1 MPKPRELLLFS
12 IVLIFSLSLPLPSI
26 AGDPV
31 VLDRLNKAVVDDGKL
46 ILNARFRYEF
56 VDQDSRSRDANAVNL
71 RTRFG
76 YETGYFYGFG
86 FGFDVENV
94 HAIGDDRYNST
105 INGRSD
111 FPTVVDPEDTELN
124 QLFLKFGGKEAF
136 IPDTTVKVG
145 RQRIIWDNHRF
156 LGNVGW
162 RQNEQTFDSAR
173 IINTSIPH
181 ASLQYIYIDKVHRIF
196 SKAHATAGTRG
207 MSSHLARVGYKFEG
221 IGELSARTLLLDY
234 DRAIFSGDSTKTFGV
249 RFIGKYALD
258 DDWKVLY
265 TGEYANQEDWEQ
277 NTSSFDLDYWF
288 GEGGVDY
295 KGVTMKVGYESLE
308 GNGTSAFQTPLATL
322 HLFEG
327 WTDLFLTT
335 PSDGITDLYAKIGTK
350 VYGTS
355 LVLGFKTLDAEN
367 TSANYGTETF
377 FDVQRTF
384 WGHLT
389 PRLTA
394 AFFNTADTSV
404 APDTTKLWLGITYKY

>member
-136 IPDTTVKVG
+136 I
-145 RQRIIWDNHRF
+145 
-156 LGNVGW
+156 
-162 RQNEQTFDSAR
+162 
-173 IINTSIPH
+173 
-181 ASLQYIYIDKVHRIF
+181 
-196 SKAHATAGTRG
+196 
-207 MSSHLARVGYKFEG
+207 
-221 IGELSARTLLLDY
+221 
-234 DRAIFSGDSTKTFGV
+234 
-249 RFIGKYALD
+249 
-258 DDWKVLY
+258 
-265 TGEYANQEDWEQ
+265 
-277 NTSSFDLDYWF
+277 
-288 GEGGVDY
+288 
-295 KGVTMKVGYESLE
+295 
-308 GNGTSAFQTPLATL
+308 
-322 HLFEG
+322 
-327 WTDLFLTT
+327 
-335 PSDGITDLYAKIGTK
+335 
-350 VYGTS
+350 
-355 LVLGFKTLDAEN
+355 
-367 TSANYGTETF
+367 
-377 FDVQRTF
+377 
-384 WGHLT
+384 
-389 PRLTA
+389 
-394 AFFNTADTSV
+394 
-404 APDTTKLWLGITYKY
+404 